1 MCTSLTETLLEGVVH
16 VHVFNDEQG
25 FGIHEL
31 KSSISFILKIY
42 STIKLLD
49 LHVYYHFIKLTT
61 KIQP

>member
-1 MCTSLTETLLEGVVH
+1 MCASLTETLLEGV